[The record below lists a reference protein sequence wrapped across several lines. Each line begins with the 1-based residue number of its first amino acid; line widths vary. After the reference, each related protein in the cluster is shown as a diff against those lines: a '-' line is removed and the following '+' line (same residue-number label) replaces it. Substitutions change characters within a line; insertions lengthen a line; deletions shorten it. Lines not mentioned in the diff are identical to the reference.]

1 MRTYEDNKNRSQKNE
16 IAQWKKYK
24 RKIDEENLQ
33 WYGLVKEAAKKLM
46 NQIVNFDELECEK
59 SLNIISEFYLKVKEN
74 LIIWSK

>member
-1 MRTYEDNKNRSQKNE
+1 MKITKTGHKKMRLLNEKNIKE
-16 IAQWKKYK
+16 KLMKKTFNDMVWLK
-24 RKIDEENLQ
+24 KQ
-33 WYGLVKEAAKKLM
+33 QKKLM